1 MRIWQSRSCTYNI
14 SLISD
19 FLHFKSQQASYVA
32 HVIRM
37 PNERSLKQL
46 MFNDDTYRK
55 RGRPFKTL
63 LEQVVSDKDVSIDVF
78 CNRSLNEMV

>member
-1 MRIWQSRSCTYNI
+1 M
-14 SLISD
+14 
-19 FLHFKSQQASYVA
+19 A

-63 LEQVVSDKDVSIDVF
+63 LDQVVSDKDVSIDVF
-78 CNRSLNEMV
+78 CDRSLNERV

>member
-1 MRIWQSRSCTYNI
+1 M
-14 SLISD
+14 
-19 FLHFKSQQASYVA
+19 A

-63 LEQVVSDKDVSIDVF
+63 LEQVLSDKDVSIDVF
-78 CNRSLNEMV
+78 CNRSLNEIV

>member
-1 MRIWQSRSCTYNI
+1 MHDSHIR
-14 SLISD
+14 
-19 FLHFKSQQASYVA
+19 SQQSSYAA

-55 RGRPFKTL
+55 RGRPVKMLSDQF
-63 LEQVVSDKDVSIDVF
+63 VSNRNVSIDEF
-78 CNRSLNEMV
+78 CKSSFNEKV